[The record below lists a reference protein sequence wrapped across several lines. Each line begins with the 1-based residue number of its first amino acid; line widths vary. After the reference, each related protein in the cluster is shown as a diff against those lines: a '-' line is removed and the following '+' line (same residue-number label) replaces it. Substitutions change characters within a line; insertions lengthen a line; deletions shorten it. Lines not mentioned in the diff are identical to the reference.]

1 MNNPTL
7 SNEAEKPIPDIRKII
22 KDIIISRGDEVD
34 KWFEDISEKTPPFF
48 YNSVDLRNSG
58 FKLAPVDTNLF
69 PAGFNNLNETERKKA
84 EKTTKEFFA
93 KYHPK
98 VKKILIVAEDHT
110 RNVYYLENIA
120 YLTSIIK
127 GAGLQVCTTN
137 LATSE
142 SGEDVTLKSASDMD
156 VIFKPAIRDGNRVK
170 TKCGFDPDFILVNN
184 DLTDGAPEL
193 LKDVE
198 QIVSPPVGFGW
209 YRRRKTS
216 HFETYNNM
224 ARDFSNKFNI
234 DPWLIT
240 TYFQRCGVVDFK
252 ERKGIECVALRVD
265 KTIDKIKAKY
275 DEYGIK
281 EEPYVFIKSDRGTYG
296 MGIMT
301 ASSGDEVFEMSKKIR
316 NKMNTIK
323 GGIQNTEV
331 IIQEGVPTIDE
342 VEGHPA
348 EPMIYMI
355 GAKPAGCIYRLNTQ
369 KDSYG
374 NLNAKGMGFASI
386 SSHTNDKQVCD
397 SLGLISRIASHAA
410 AWECYEEIYSI

>member
-1 MNNPTL
+1 MSSPTL
-7 SNEAEKPIPDIRKII
+7 VNKAEKPVPDIRKII
-22 KDIIISRGDEVD
+22 KEIVVNQKDEVD
-34 KWFEDISEKTPPFF
+34 DWFENISKKTPPFF

-69 PAGFNNLNETERKKA
+69 PAGFNNLNESERKKA
-84 EKTTKEFFA
+84 EKTTREFFK
-93 KYHPK
+93 KYHSNVQK
-98 VKKILIVAEDHT
+98 VLIIAENHT

-120 YLTSIIK
+120 YLTGIIK
-127 GAGLQVCTTN
+127 GAGLEVFVTN
-137 LATSE
+137 PATSE
-142 SGEDVTLKSASDMD
+142 LGEDVTLQSASGLD
-156 VIFKPAIRDGNRVK
+156 VNFKPAIRDGLRIK
-170 TKCGFDPDFILVNN
+170 TKCGFNPDFVLVNN
-184 DLTDGAPEL
+184 DLTEGAPEL

-198 QIVSPPVGFGW
+198 QMVSPPVGFGW

-216 HFETYNNM
+216 HFDTYNNM
-224 ARDFSNKFNI
+224 ARDFCNKFKI
-234 DPWLIT
+234 DSWLIT

-265 KTIDKIKAKY
+265 KTINKIKAKY

-301 ASSGDEVFEMSKKIR
+301 ASSGDEVFEMGKKIR

-323 GGIQNTEV
+323 GGVQNTEV

-342 VEGHPA
+342 VEGNPA

-374 NLNAKGMGFASI
+374 NLNAKGMEFTSIASH
-386 SSHTNDKQVCD
+386 SEDEKVCD

-410 AWECYEEIYSI
+410 AWECYEEAYSI